1 MESIQIWIY
10 FLLVSLW
17 SQLLKTLILLDLAYS
32 FLLVDEV
39 GCMWR
44 VVECNLLSSVYT
56 IFVTECTLLRNVEV
70 GLSLSDMNKSLI

>member
-32 FLLVDEV
+32 FLLVDKV

>member
-32 FLLVDEV
+32 FLLVDKV

-56 IFVTECTLLRNVEV
+56 IFMTECTLLRNVEV

>member
-32 FLLVDEV
+32 LLLVDEV